1 MKKLTQ
7 AIFNDAPDWVQSAAV
22 DSDGGAYF
30 YGCNTKGIFQHELLF
45 DVCYAGDRADFIGD
59 GFDTTNWQLSA
70 IDREC

>member
-22 DSDGGAYF
+22 DSDGEL
-30 YGCNTKGIFQHELLF
+30 YGYYVSSKWLKTDDNYHHAPLGSYSEFL
-45 DVCYAGDRADFIGD
+45 DD

-70 IDREC
+70 IDREI